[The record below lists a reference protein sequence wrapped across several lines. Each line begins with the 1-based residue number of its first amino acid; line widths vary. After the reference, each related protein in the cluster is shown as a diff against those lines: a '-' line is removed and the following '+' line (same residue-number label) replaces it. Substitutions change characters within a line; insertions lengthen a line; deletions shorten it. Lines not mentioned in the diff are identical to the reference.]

1 MGFIQWSYFL
11 LFVSPAKKAAVPE
24 PTTTPET
31 KAKRHWELWSCE
43 DKDTFFEGL
52 CEVSSSYS
60 SANITAGILI
70 TLWVVPYLLYHHV
83 WENPSEYKGLSKYHT
98 ISHNAMQ

>member
-1 MGFIQWSYFL
+1 MGFIYIVQWSYFL
-11 LFVSPAKKAAVPE
+11 LFLSPAKKAAVPE

-52 CEVSSSYS
+52 CEVS
-60 SANITAGILI
+60 T
-70 TLWVVPYLLYHHV
+70 TMW
-83 WENPSEYKGLSKYHT
+83 
-98 ISHNAMQ
+98 